1 MTERKT
7 DILNLRLDPALAREV
22 DRIADWRGK
31 TASEV
36 ARDLLHYGITVER
49 ELEAQELKR
58 GFQVSPVDRAADDV
72 RINVH
77 ASYHFLSRR
86 ELAEI
91 DAAANEEVD
100 QL

>member
-7 DILNLRLDPALAREV
+7 DILNLRLDPSLASEI
-22 DRIADWRGK
+22 DRIATWRGK

-36 ARDLLHYGITVER
+36 ARDLLHYGVTVER
-49 ELEAQELKR
+49 DLEAQELKR
-58 GFQVSPVDRAADDV
+58 GYTVSPVDRGADDV
-72 RINVH
+72 RIIIQ

-91 DAAANEEVD
+91 EAAITEEMSY
-100 QL
+100 